1 MTDLFLEL
9 KRRFEYNYKVIIVE
23 RKNIFSS
30 VHRDVFKSKLYY
42 YLIVFLDCMSIDWS
56 FDYD

>member
-23 RKNIFSS
+23 WKNIFSS
-30 VHRDVFKSKLYY
+30 VHT
-42 YLIVFLDCMSIDWS
+42 I
-56 FDYD
+56 